1 MRIQKDQQQ
10 REEGEEMSSEMYER
24 IRTNP
29 RYKEEMAKRSRFSWT
44 LAAIVLVIFYG
55 FILVVAFAPELL
67 ATPLGEGWTTTIGI
81 PIGVGII
88 TLFWLLTG
96 YYVYR
101 ANKEFDVTNVQIL
114 RESEK

>member
-1 MRIQKDQQQ
+1 
-10 REEGEEMSSEMYER
+10 MSSEIYER
-24 IRTNP
+24 IRSNP
-29 RYKEEMAKRSRFSWT
+29 KYWEEMRKRSQFSWT

-67 ATPLGEGWTTTIGI
+67 AIPLSEGSATTVGV

-101 ANKEFDVTNVQIL
+101 ANKEFDAVDLEII
-114 RESEK
+114 REAEG